1 MRVLLVSDTHAT
13 LHPEVEALAVKADL
27 VLHAGDVGS
36 AEVLKRLGPVRAVT
50 GNNDTA
56 AKWQGAKAKLQ
67 ALDDVLNVELPSG
80 TVVVEHGHHAL
91 PASPR
96 HERLRAR
103 HPDAR
108 LIVYGHSHRQVLDQD
123 ASPWVVN
130 PGAAGRVRTY
140 GGASCVLLLASE
152 RRWTLKPY
160 RF

>member
-13 LHPEVEALAVKADL
+13 LHSEVEALAAKADL

-36 AEVLKRLGPVRAVT
+36 AEVLERLGPVRAVS

-56 AKWQGAKAKLQ
+56 AKWRGATAKLH
-67 ALDDVLNVELPSG
+67 ALDEVLTVDLPGGSI
-80 TVVVEHGHHAL
+80 VVEHGHRAN
-91 PASPR
+91 PAGRR

-103 HPDAR
+103 HPDAQ
-108 LIVYGHSHRQVLDQD
+108 LIVYGHSHRLVVDQD
-123 ASPWVVN
+123 ATPWVVN

-140 GGASCVLLLASE
+140 GGASCVLLHASE
-152 RRWTLKPY
+152 RRWTLTAY